1 MSFSDSNY
9 LSNKPVVD
17 YYNVNND
24 YSGQRNMRGDSET
37 VQFRNNSSMRIFY
50 NQEQIGYDTH
60 WHNSIEIICPIQ
72 GSYDV
77 AVGGTDF
84 HLLPKEILFVP
95 PRELHSI
102 YKPDQGQR
110 FIFLFDLSMLNGI
123 KGFSGI
129 QALLAQPLHVT
140 KDTYH
145 DIYDEVYDILME
157 IKNEYFR
164 ENEYAEL
171 SIIALLIN
179 CFVKFGYN
187 HLHSNNLFPNVRQH
201 KQKEYVEKF
210 NSIMTYIDSHYSE
223 NLSLEAIAS
232 AAGFSKYHFSRLF
245 KQYTNYTFCD
255 YVCYRRL
262 KVAEEL
268 LSRSNLSVTEI
279 SLQAGFPS
287 ISTFNRLFK
296 QYVNCTPSEYRS
308 KKSGKRQ
315 EEANSV
321 DDDVFPIN
329 Y

>member
-1 MSFSDSNY
+1 MSFSDNGFVN
-9 LSNKPVVD
+9 NKTALD
-17 YYNVNND
+17 YYNVNSD
-24 YSGQRNMRGDSET
+24 YSGIRTLKGDIET

-50 NQEQIGYDTH
+50 NQEKVGFDTH
-60 WHNSIEIICPIQ
+60 WHNSIEIIVPIA
-72 GSYDV
+72 GTYDV
-77 AVGGTDF
+77 NVGGTDY
-84 HLLPKEILFVP
+84 HILPKEIMVIP
-95 PRELHSI
+95 PRELHTI
-102 YKPDQGQR
+102 YKTESGQR
-110 FIFLFDLSMLNGI
+110 FIYLFDLSMLNGV

-129 QALLAQPLHVT
+129 QALLAQPLHVN

-145 DIYDEVYDILME
+145 AIYDDVYDILME

-171 SIIALLIN
+171 TIISLLIN
-179 CFVKFGYN
+179 FFVKFGYN

-210 NSIMTYIDSHYSE
+210 NNIMTYIDAHYAE
-223 NLSLEAIAS
+223 NLNLETIAYS
-232 AAGFSKYHFSRLF
+232 AGFSKYHFSRLF

-268 LSRSNLSVTEI
+268 LAQSNLSVTEV

-308 KKSGKRQ
+308 KEQGQRRNL
-315 EEANSV
+315 NSSK
-321 DDDVFPIN
+321 
-329 Y
+329 